1 MGSIPSVSIIFDVL
15 EFSIRYLTENKSS
28 FLNNHI
34 LGTLESGEEFDCS
47 RKRGAPIEFKLGVGQ
62 VIKGW
67 DQGMVSS
74 GLRSFEF

>member
-1 MGSIPSVSIIFDVL
+1 MLASFGIFSLDFFNFY
-15 EFSIRYLTENKSS
+15 EFLLLNK
-28 FLNNHI
+28 NI

-74 GLRSFEF
+74 GSFEV

>member
-1 MGSIPSVSIIFDVL
+1 MSNLANKYIFSPSFVTSHYKLLFYV
-15 EFSIRYLTENKSS
+15 
-28 FLNNHI
+28 
-34 LGTLESGEEFDCS
+34 GTLENGEEFDCS

-74 GLRSFEF
+74 EVT